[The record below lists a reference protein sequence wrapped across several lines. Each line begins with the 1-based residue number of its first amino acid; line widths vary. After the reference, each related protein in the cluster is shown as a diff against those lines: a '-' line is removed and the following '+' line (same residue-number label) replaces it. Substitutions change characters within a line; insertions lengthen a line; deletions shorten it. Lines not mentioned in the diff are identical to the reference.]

1 MNSTTAAPKRSAPQ
15 RIARYMRREA
25 PYLVMILP
33 AFLFFFL
40 FVLLPLIEGIPISFT
55 EWDGFSDVRPFVGF
69 QNYTKLFHDKFVYNA
84 VGNTLEFTIYE
95 VVLCNVLGLLI
106 AVWLKKACAHNNLF
120 RTLIFMP
127 HVISLLLSSYMVR
140 YIFNE
145 FYNVTGVV
153 NILAVPK
160 TVIIGLALIA
170 IWRDTGYCM
179 VIYLAAIQGV
189 DESLYEV
196 ARIEGAGRITQFFK
210 ITVPMIMPAIT
221 ANVTLLTAW
230 GLKLY
235 DYPMAATG
243 GGGPGRAS
251 ESVNIYIYN
260 NIFPYFKAGY
270 GQALAI
276 VWVIVIFIIT
286 QCIQGY
292 LRRKEVEL

>member
-1 MNSTTAAPKRSAPQ
+1 MRLHGAGSVVWRCGGALYALRFFLGAPHSLSASSGLFWRVQRTTARVM
-15 RIARYMRREA
+15 RLARK
-25 PYLVMILP
+25 P
-33 AFLFFFL
+33 
-40 FVLLPLIEGIPISFT
+40 
-55 EWDGFSDVRPFVGF
+55 
-69 QNYTKLFHDKFVYNA
+69 
-84 VGNTLEFTIYE
+84 
-95 VVLCNVLGLLI
+95 
-106 AVWLKKACAHNNLF
+106 
-120 RTLIFMP
+120 
-127 HVISLLLSSYMVR
+127 
-140 YIFNE
+140 
-145 FYNVTGVV
+145 
-153 NILAVPK
+153 
-160 TVIIGLALIA
+160 
-170 IWRDTGYCM
+170 
-179 VIYLAAIQGV
+179 
-189 DESLYEV
+189 ES
-196 ARIEGAGRITQFFK
+196 
-210 ITVPMIMPAIT
+210 VPMIMPAIT